1 MISSFDRSNSP
12 INPSA
17 DQITIMTENMQ
28 GTEASG
34 QTGIGRIHA
43 EAIEFFIKE
52 GVLTFGEF
60 TLKSGRKSP
69 YFFNTGSLC
78 SGRQL
83 ATLGRLYA
91 GLLDAI
97 PEFSGATVLFGSAY
111 KGIPISVATAIALAG
126 TQREDIRGVSDR
138 KEAKTHGDASSF
150 LGVLK
155 PGDKA
160 VILDDV
166 ITTGGTKLEA
176 IAKLREAGCEPLGFI
191 IAFDRAEPVDDSGRT
206 ARELFEE
213 ETGLKVHALA
223 TVHDVIHTRP
233 EWRLKIE
240 SYLESCV

>member
-1 MISSFDRSNSP
+1 MADTSNHD
-12 INPSA
+12 SA
-17 DQITIMTENMQ
+17 L
-28 GTEASG
+28 A
-34 QTGIGRIHA
+34 RLHA
-43 EAIEFFIKE
+43 EAVEFFFNE
-52 GVLTFGEF
+52 GVLTFGDF

-83 ATLGRLYA
+83 ATMGRLYA
-91 GLLDAI
+91 ELWQLI
-97 PEFSGATVLFGSAY
+97 PEFRDATVLFGSAY
-111 KGIPISVATAIALAG
+111 KGIPISVAAAVALAG
-126 TQREDIRGVSDR
+126 GEREEIRAVSDR

-191 IAFDRAEPVDDSGRT
+191 IAFDRAEPVDASGRS
-206 ARELFEE
+206 AREVFEE

-223 TVHDVIHTRP
+223 TILDVVHARP
-233 EWRLKIE
+233 EWKVKIE
-240 SYLESCV
+240 SYLESCLA